1 MDHQIRCENVFRLTI
16 AGLVLYCLSVIFLTG
31 DIGFEGD
38 DWWIF
43 SYPYWTSFPSSLF
56 NYAKDS
62 LRPVEGIYWI
72 GLFEIF
78 GFNKLAFHF
87 FSVLLLAAGAAT
99 MGRCFLNAFPNR
111 SGAASIAVL
120 IAFFLPVVSCLTYVL
135 ATDNSRLSCLI
146 FWSSVLL
153 FQYWR
158 MKGGNVTGLL
168 LPVFVYIISFLAYE
182 SPSFKI
188 LAMPLLVWP
197 IHKNSPATIS
207 DRQFL
212 VRLGA
217 AVIVALSIVVSI
229 RFLLLSGG
237 AVGHRHLVPPLELL
251 GSYLGLIPFYLAAPF
266 HNISTEAWAIA
277 AGLFIFLLSLVVLLS
292 VKHDNDSDERV
303 QHAFGCKYIFATGF
317 AFLILGLVPYLLA
330 GYGGVP
336 PKLVETFHMKLG
348 DIPQGH
354 SAWFNFNWSSRIY
367 SAGSFGLAIMFSA
380 IIAACWN
387 RRITK
392 ILSAITVALVLGVF
406 ATFHAGLSKDWKE
419 AARIRNGMM
428 ANLISQVPDVK
439 PYTNFVFLDLE
450 YYHRNA
456 VVFRGWGGL
465 RELMKMVYDDPNL
478 NAWYMYPYVWRW
490 PNEIYQ
496 QAFVSPEGFVS
507 RGMDMKSPV
516 PHESLIIL
524 KRKQNSVALI
534 DELSSDDG
542 QAPTGISWRNASF
555 LHTNLDRIVSN
566 PPVVFPPISMAR
578 NAWNS
583 GLVSSLRLSRAYYGF
598 RFFNKLTAS
607 LRDNSMRRHLLL
619 K

>member
-1 MDHQIRCENVFRLTI
+1 
-16 AGLVLYCLSVIFLTG
+16 
-31 DIGFEGD
+31 
-38 DWWIF
+38 
-43 SYPYWTSFPSSLF
+43 
-56 NYAKDS
+56 
-62 LRPVEGIYWI
+62 
-72 GLFEIF
+72 
-78 GFNKLAFHF
+78 
-87 FSVLLLAAGAAT
+87 
-99 MGRCFLNAFPNR
+99 
-111 SGAASIAVL
+111 
-120 IAFFLPVVSCLTYVL
+120 
-135 ATDNSRLSCLI
+135 
-146 FWSSVLL
+146 
-153 FQYWR
+153 
-158 MKGGNVTGLL
+158 
-168 LPVFVYIISFLAYE
+168 
-182 SPSFKI
+182 
-188 LAMPLLVWP
+188 
-197 IHKNSPATIS
+197 
-207 DRQFL
+207 
-212 VRLGA
+212 
-217 AVIVALSIVVSI
+217 
-229 RFLLLSGG
+229 
-237 AVGHRHLVPPLELL
+237 
-251 GSYLGLIPFYLAAPF
+251 
-266 HNISTEAWAIA
+266 
-277 AGLFIFLLSLVVLLS
+277 
-292 VKHDNDSDERV
+292 
-303 QHAFGCKYIFATGF
+303 
-317 AFLILGLVPYLLA
+317 
-330 GYGGVP
+330 
-336 PKLVETFHMKLG
+336 
-348 DIPQGH
+348 
-354 SAWFNFNWSSRIY
+354 
-367 SAGSFGLAIMFSA
+367 
-380 IIAACWN
+380 
-387 RRITK
+387 
-392 ILSAITVALVLGVF
+392 
-406 ATFHAGLSKDWKE
+406 
-419 AARIRNGMM
+419 MM